1 MARSPEDYN
10 DYSFTREHA
19 LDLIA
24 QIKQWLGSSW
34 KHHLF
39 TNVPK
44 SVNSWHFYVYRR
56 GIRIDCA
63 FNHKT
68 NKIIGYQAQLGL
80 HEEDHGGCTLWMDRR
95 PAKYHKN
102 PLLAFKAAVKR
113 MDDVMSTLNS
123 RADDIRVVLEFAKKR
138 LTK

>member
-1 MARSPEDYN
+1 MARSPKDYN

-44 SVNSWHFYVYRR
+44 SMDSWHFHVHRK

-68 NKIIGYQAQLGL
+68 GKVIGYQAQLGL
-80 HEEDHGGCTLWMDRR
+80 SEEDHGGYTLWMERER
-95 PAKYHKN
+95 KYYKN

-113 MDDVMSTLNS
+113 MDDVMGVLNA
-123 RADDIRVVLEFAKKR
+123 RADDIRVVLEFTKKR